1 MTFPTYLTI
10 LLILTYILIS
20 TCGILF
26 TVVIVFCQRAKD
38 FVCSK
43 PKKMAEKALKEHAQ
57 IPKGAAKKRCA

>member
-1 MTFPTYLTI
+1 
-10 LLILTYILIS
+10 
-20 TCGILF
+20 
-26 TVVIVFCQRAKD
+26 VVIVFYPRAKD